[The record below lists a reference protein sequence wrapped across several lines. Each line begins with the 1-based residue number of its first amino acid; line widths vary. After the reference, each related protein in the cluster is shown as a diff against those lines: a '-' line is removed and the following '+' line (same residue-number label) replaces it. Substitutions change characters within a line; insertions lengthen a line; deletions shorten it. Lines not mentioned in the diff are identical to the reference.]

1 MYNNSTGRMRLKYW
15 KTVRYTVMDIWL

>member
-1 MYNNSTGRMRLKYW
+1 MYNNSTGRMWLKYW